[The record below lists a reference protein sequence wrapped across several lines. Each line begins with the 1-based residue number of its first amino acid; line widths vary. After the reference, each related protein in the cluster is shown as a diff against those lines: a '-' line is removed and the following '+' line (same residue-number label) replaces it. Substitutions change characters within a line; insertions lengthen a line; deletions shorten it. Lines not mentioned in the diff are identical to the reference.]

1 MRKGEISLR
10 RVVELTDIKK
20 SFGELRVLDKV
31 DFYAE
36 EGDFKVIVGENGS
49 GKSTLLKI
57 MIGLLLPDYGEVKV
71 LGIDVKRHWKK
82 LSARI
87 GVALANERS
96 LYWKLSAWENLDIFG
111 GVYGVPKKV
120 RRERMEKL
128 LERFG
133 LFEYKDKPVEEFST
147 GMRKKLMI
155 CKALIHSPE
164 VLFIDEILNGLDPP
178 SVREMVDYLNELSR
192 KGLTVVMISHIL
204 HALPENASVA
214 LLKDGRI
221 QMEVKYKDICSKE
234 SEVYEVFENLI
245 KGRDVNEE
253 NVPSGLEGDED
264 KA

>member
-1 MRKGEISLR
+1 MRK
-10 RVVELTDIKK
+10 VVEVSGVRK

-57 MIGLLLPDYGEVKV
+57 MIGLLLPDDGEVKV
-71 LGIDVKRHWKK
+71 LGVDVKKHWKK

-87 GVALANERS
+87 GVVLANERS
-96 LYWKLSAWENLDIFG
+96 LYWKLTAWENLDIFG

-120 RRERMEKL
+120 RRERMEEL
-128 LERFG
+128 LKRFG

-155 CKALIHSPE
+155 CKALIHDPE

-178 SVREMVDYLNELSR
+178 SVREMVGFLDEQNR
-192 KGLTVVMISHIL
+192 RGLTIVMISHVL
-204 HALPENASVA
+204 HVLPENASVV
-214 LLKDGRI
+214 LLRNGRV
-221 QMEVKYKDICSKE
+221 QMEVRYKDIRSE
-234 SEVYEVFENLI
+234 RSEVYEVFENLI
-245 KGRDVNEE
+245 RGRNMDEE
-253 NVPSGLEGDED
+253 DTSPGSEGDKD